1 MKKVLIYV
9 FLVIGILSACNLSV
23 SRSSSILSF
32 SNIENVPEDVQDIID
47 SNLKLQLINEGEK
60 GAYII
65 FHSSGDIETDIE
77 SQDGTIIVNLK
88 VTNSQDDVIKQH
100 TYYLTTDPNH
110 EEIVVRV
117 NGDSIPFDSVSSL

>member
-1 MKKVLIYV
+1 LKKVLIYV

-88 VTNSQDDVIKQH
+88 VINSQDDVIKQH

-110 EEIVVRV
+110 EEIVVLV

>member
-1 MKKVLIYV
+1 LKKVLIYV

-110 EEIVVRV
+110 EEIVVLV

>member
-110 EEIVVRV
+110 EEIVVLV